1 MPHGYVNN
9 WMEIEKNTGWM
20 FGVETKRQRS
30 KMAKHI
36 LNWDQ
41 IGFSF

>member
-20 FGVETKRQRS
+20 FGEETKI
-30 KMAKHI
+30 K
-36 LNWDQ
+36 D
-41 IGFSF
+41 G